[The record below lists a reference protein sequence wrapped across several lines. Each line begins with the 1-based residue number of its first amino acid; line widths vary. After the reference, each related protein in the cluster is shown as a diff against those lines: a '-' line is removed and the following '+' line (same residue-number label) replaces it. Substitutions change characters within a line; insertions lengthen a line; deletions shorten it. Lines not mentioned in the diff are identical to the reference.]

1 MVVILIAAFLLAMNA
16 ATADGGRA
24 LYGIARD
31 HMTTSRPTT
40 STAGASPHAR

>member
-31 HMTTSRPTT
+31 HMTTRQLYHLNSR
-40 STAGASPHAR
+40 GVRHGR